1 MNETRVTMFDTAFGI
16 LTPTLGCTKV
26 RFNFVFTW
34 FFANKGDADKLEYVF
49 DHLHDTYKLF
59 DLIQRFVNLRKLI
72 LKERFKFLTAEFSCL
87 SPCRGL

>member
-16 LTPTLGCTKV
+16 LTPALGCTNV

-49 DHLHDTYKLF
+49 DHLHDT
-59 DLIQRFVNLRKLI
+59 
-72 LKERFKFLTAEFSCL
+72 
-87 SPCRGL
+87 